1 MAELIKNLNNKTYE
15 EQLEALQVLSS
26 DNDDIGFIDIDGSA
40 YVITRKVLQLIDTLY
55 TENEKLKSKSD
66 GL

>member
-40 YVITRKVLQLIDTLY
+40 YVIPRKVLQLIDTLY